1 MPTPSNC
8 EYKSVLQNYKHF
20 LELKYNH
27 FFIIIISMYQI
38 F

>member
-20 LELKYNH
+20 LELKYTNL
-27 FFIIIISMYQI
+27 FNNFLL
-38 F
+38 